1 MSTAAATVF
10 RGCRALMSPAAAAA
24 KGGKKT
30 ASAAAAAAA
39 KGGKKPAS
47 AAAKP
52 KADKKP
58 VDPNNLRGIMRP
70 VPVSD
75 ALRKFGGAAHISRS
89 GVLKIVWDYIKAKDL
104 QNPLNKREIICDEK
118 LKTIFPGRDTVHMM
132 EVTKLLSP
140 HFVKTI

>member
-10 RGCRALMSPAAAAA
+10 RGCRALMSSSAAA

-30 ASAAAAAAA
+30 ASAAAAAA
-39 KGGKKPAS
+39 KGAKKPAS

-52 KADKKP
+52 KAAKKP

-89 GVLKIVWDYIKAKDL
+89 GVLKIVWDYIKANDL

>member
-10 RGCRALMSPAAAAA
+10 RGCRALMS
-24 KGGKKT
+24 
-30 ASAAAAAAA
+30 SAAAAAA
-39 KGGKKPAS
+39 KGAKKPAS

-52 KADKKP
+52 KAAKKP

-89 GVLKIVWDYIKAKDL
+89 GVLKIVWDYIKANDL

>member
-1 MSTAAATVF
+1 
-10 RGCRALMSPAAAAA
+10 MSPAAAAA

-30 ASAAAAAAA
+30 ASAAAAAA
-39 KGGKKPAS
+39 KGGKKPAP

-52 KADKKP
+52 KAAKKP

-89 GVLKIVWDYIKAKDL
+89 GVLKIVWDYIKANDL
-104 QNPLNKREIICDEK
+104 QVVPVGGALAVR
-118 LKTIFPGRDTVHMM
+118 
-132 EVTKLLSP
+132 
-140 HFVKTI
+140 